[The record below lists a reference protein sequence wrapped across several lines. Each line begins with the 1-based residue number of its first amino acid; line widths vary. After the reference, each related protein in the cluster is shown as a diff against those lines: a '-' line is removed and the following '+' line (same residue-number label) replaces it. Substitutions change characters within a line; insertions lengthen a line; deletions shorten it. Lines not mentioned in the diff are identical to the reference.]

1 MILTPYEL
9 ESYFE
14 GDLGEFEERYVLK
27 LIESAERR
35 VAGLCPNARHLMESD
50 APDDLKIGLVRDVVA
65 TVVMRVLRDKSPG
78 LKSEN
83 EGNYGYEKD
92 SLTSSGNI
100 WVSREDLAALG
111 CGPSRGRAGTARI
124 GHGRTFAG
132 THLVTRERG
141 WW

>member
-1 MILTPYEL
+1 MILTPAEL
-9 ESYFE
+9 AAYFE
-14 GDLGEFEERYVLK
+14 GDLGEFDERYVLK

-35 VAGLCPNARHLMESD
+35 VAGLCPKARHLMESD
-50 APDDLKIGLVRDVVA
+50 DPDELRIGLVRDVVA

-92 SLTSSGNI
+92 SLTSSGNV
-100 WVSREDLAALG
+100 WVSREGPHPSAARS
-111 CGPSRGRAGTARI
+111 SRGRAGTARV

-132 THLVTRERG
+132 TNLVTREGG

>member
-1 MILTPYEL
+1 MA
-9 ESYFE
+9 
-14 GDLGEFEERYVLK
+14 GDHVP
-27 LIESAERR
+27 
-35 VAGLCPNARHLMESD
+35 V
-50 APDDLKIGLVRDVVA
+50 GLVRDVVA

-92 SLTSSGNI
+92 SLTSSGNV